1 MGSTPQT
8 SEHGT
13 GPLAVRDRVRASV
26 EAASEMFRRFWPL
39 TRPDRTTLLAA
50 ALLLTAA
57 AAADTVAVLMFM
69 DIIDGAVASG
79 RMSAYWVP
87 AGIWIGVAVLAAVAT
102 AYGSY
107 LSARAAERFLLRLR
121 DDTFEHLQRLSPDF
135 FEQHP
140 TGDLVARFSGDIE
153 TVETLVS
160 SGVVQAAASLVTVV
174 FFAGAAFWLRWE
186 LALVVVALLPLLVQ
200 VTRRFSARFRTTAQD
215 ERTSNG
221 AISEVVEQGIANVAL
236 VQAYATE
243 QVEAGRLHTEGHAW
257 MRARL
262 AQMRLTATYTPLTDM
277 FESLAVVTVLG
288 VGTWEIAQ
296 GRLTLGGLIAF
307 ATFLGF
313 LYSPMQR
320 LSGLVLS
327 VTAARASADRLAEVL
342 DTPPTVA
349 DPPNGITTPARE
361 GRLTLTG
368 LSFTYPGARRPAL
381 SGLSVELTTG
391 RLVLVTG
398 PSGAGKSTIARLLL
412 RFYDPTAGRILL
424 DGIDLR
430 DRTLAALR
438 HSVTLLPQET
448 VVVDGT
454 VAENIAYGSPDARPP
469 AIADAARAAH
479 AEEFIS
485 RLPDG
490 YRTRLGSRGPQL
502 SGGQRQRIAIARA
515 LLRDTPVLVL
525 DEPTTGLDA
534 TAAAAVVPAL
544 RALMRGR
551 TTVLISHD
559 LRLGPLADDVLVID
573 RGRLVERGTHADLL
587 ELGGLYA
594 QLHHHQYGP
603 VGRPGWPRATPPGA
617 FPGSR
622 PGLEP
627 HNAPG
632 GAPAQQP
639 DRRAAR

>member
-1 MGSTPQT
+1 VIAP
-8 SEHGT
+8 
-13 GPLAVRDRVRASV
+13 V
-26 EAASEMFRRFWPL
+26 EAAGQMLRRFWPL

-50 ALLLTAA
+50 AVLLIAA

-69 DIIDGAVASG
+69 NILDGAIASG
-79 RMSAYWVP
+79 RMSEYWVP
-87 AGIWIGVAVLAAVAT
+87 AGTWIGVAVLATVAT
-102 AYGSY
+102 AVGSY

-135 FEQHP
+135 FERHP
-140 TGDLVARFSGDIE
+140 TGDLVARFSGDIA
-153 TVETLVS
+153 TIETLVS
-160 SGVVQAAASLVTVV
+160 SGVVQAAVSLVTVV

-186 LALVVVALLPLLVQ
+186 LALVVVALLPLLIQ
-200 VTRRFSARFRTTAQD
+200 ATRHFSSRFRTTTQD
-215 ERTSNG
+215 ERASNG
-221 AISEVVEQGIANVAL
+221 AISDVVEQGISHVAL

-243 QVEAGRLHTEGHAW
+243 QVESGRLHTEGRAW

-277 FESLAVVTVLG
+277 FESLAVVAVLG
-288 VGTWEIAQ
+288 VGTWEISQ

-320 LSGLVLS
+320 LSGLFLT
-327 VTAARASADRLAEVL
+327 VTAARASSDRLAEVL
-342 DTPPTVA
+342 DTQPMVT
-349 DPPNGITTPARE
+349 DPLDGITTPAGE
-361 GRLTLTG
+361 GRLTLMG
-368 LSFTYPGARRPAL
+368 LGFTYPGARQPAL
-381 SGLSVELTTG
+381 SDLSIEIRSG

-398 PSGAGKSTIARLLL
+398 PSGAGKSTLARLLL

-424 DGIDLR
+424 DGLDLR

-448 VVVDGT
+448 VIVDGT
-454 VAENIAYGSPDARPP
+454 VAENIAYGTPGAQPP
-469 AIADAARAAH
+469 AIAAAARAAH

-490 YRTRLGSRGPQL
+490 YDTRLGSRGPQL

-534 TAAAAVVPAL
+534 AATAAVVPAL

-551 TTVLISHD
+551 TTILISHD
-559 LRLGPLADDVLVID
+559 LRLGPLADDVLVVD
-573 RGRLVERGTHADLL
+573 RGRLVERGQHADLL
-587 ELGGLYA
+587 ELGGLYG

-603 VGRPGWPRATPPGA
+603 VAPQALRPRSP
-617 FPGSR
+617 
-622 PGLEP
+622 
-627 HNAPG
+627 APTRVVV
-632 GAPAQQP
+632 AA
-639 DRRAAR
+639 AARRP

>member
-8 SEHGT
+8 PERRT
-13 GPLAVRDRVRASV
+13 GAVPDRVRAPV
-26 EAASEMFRRFWPL
+26 AAAGEMFRRFWPL

-50 ALLLTAA
+50 AVLLIAA

-69 DIIDGAVASG
+69 NILDGAVAAG

-87 AGIWIGVAVLAAVAT
+87 AGIWIGVALLAAGAT

-121 DDTFEHLQRLSPDF
+121 DDTFSHLQRLSPDF

-153 TVETLVS
+153 TIETLVS

-174 FFAGAAFWLRWE
+174 LFAGAAFWLQWE
-186 LALVVVALLPLLVQ
+186 LALIVVLLLPLLIQ
-200 VTRRFSARFRTTAQD
+200 VTRHFSARFRTTAQD

-221 AISEVVEQGIANVAL
+221 AISDVVEQGIAHIAL

-243 QVEAGRLHTEGHAW
+243 QVEAGRVHTEGHAW

-262 AQMRLTATYTPLTDM
+262 AQVRVTATYTPLTDM
-277 FESLAVVTVLG
+277 LESLAVVAVLG
-288 VGTWEIAQ
+288 VGTWEISH
-296 GRLTLGGLIAF
+296 GHLSLGGLIAF

-313 LYSPMQR
+313 LYSPLQR
-320 LSGLVLS
+320 LSGLFLS
-327 VTAARASADRLAEVL
+327 VTAARASSDRLAEVL
-342 DTPPTVA
+342 DTRPAVV
-349 DPPNGITTPARE
+349 DPVDGITTPARE
-361 GRLTLTG
+361 GRLTLMG
-368 LSFTYPGARRPAL
+368 LGFTYPGARRPAL
-381 SGLSVELTTG
+381 NGLSVEVTPG

-424 DGIDLR
+424 DGIDLGG
-430 DRTLAALR
+430 RTLAALR
-438 HSVTLLPQET
+438 RSVTLLPQET
-448 VVVDGT
+448 VVIDGT
-454 VAENIAYGSPDARPP
+454 VAENIAYGSPGAPP
-469 AIADAARAAH
+469 SAIADAARAAH
-479 AEEFIS
+479 AEEFIT

-490 YRTRLGSRGPQL
+490 YDTRLGSRGPQL

-534 TAAAAVVPAL
+534 TATAAVVPAL

-573 RGRLVERGTHADLL
+573 RGRLAERGNHAELL
-587 ELGGLYA
+587 RLGGVYA
-594 QLHHHQYGP
+594 RLHHHQYGP
-603 VGRPGWPRATPPGA
+603 VGPPPAQPRSAPAAPARGALCAPHRDVLGLTPGA
-617 FPGSR
+617 
-622 PGLEP
+622 
-627 HNAPG
+627 
-632 GAPAQQP
+632 
-639 DRRAAR
+639 

>member
-1 MGSTPQT
+1 MDATEQTP
-8 SEHGT
+8 EHGT
-13 GPLAVRDRVRASV
+13 YPVAIRDRVRAPV
-26 EAASEMFRRFWPL
+26 EAAGEMFRRFWPL

-50 ALLLTAA
+50 AVLLTAA

-69 DIIDGAVASG
+69 HILDGAVASG
-79 RMSAYWVP
+79 RLSAYWVP
-87 AGIWIGVAVLAAVAT
+87 ASTWIGVAVLAAVTT
-102 AYGSY
+102 AIGSY

-135 FEQHP
+135 FERHP
-140 TGDLVARFSGDIE
+140 TGDLVARLSGDIE
-153 TVETLVS
+153 TIETLVS

-186 LALVVVALLPLLVQ
+186 LALVVVAMLPLLVDA
-200 VTRRFSARFRTTAQD
+200 TRRFSARFRSTTQD

-221 AISEVVEQGIANVAL
+221 AISDVVEQGIANVAL

-243 QVEAGRLHTEGHAW
+243 KVEAERLHTEGRAW

-277 FESLAVVTVLG
+277 FESLAVVAVLG
-288 VGTWEIAQ
+288 VGTWEISQ

-313 LYSPMQR
+313 LYSPLQR

-327 VTAARASADRLAEVL
+327 VTAARASSDRLAEVL
-342 DTPPTVA
+342 RTPPSVT
-349 DPPNGITTPARE
+349 DPPDGITTPAQE
-361 GRLTLTG
+361 GRLTLMG
-368 LSFTYPGARRPAL
+368 LGFTYPGARRSAL
-381 SGLSVELTTG
+381 SGLSVEVPPR

-430 DRTLAALR
+430 DHTLAALR
-438 HSVTLLPQET
+438 HSVTLLAQET

-454 VAENIAYGSPDARPP
+454 VAENIAYGSPGARPP

-490 YRTRLGSRGPQL
+490 YETRLGSGGPQL

-534 TAAAAVVPAL
+534 AATAAVVPAL

-573 RGRLVERGTHADLL
+573 HGCLAEHGHHADLL

-594 QLHHHQYGP
+594 QLHRHQYGT
-603 VGRPGWPRATPPGA
+603 VGPQGPRPEQPG
-617 FPGSR
+617 P
-622 PGLEP
+622 
-627 HNAPG
+627 
-632 GAPAQQP
+632 APARVAGCGP
-639 DRRAAR
+639 HEDLFGLPLGA

>member
-8 SEHGT
+8 SEHSSAQV
-13 GPLAVRDRVRASV
+13 AVRDRVSAPV
-26 EAASEMFRRFWPL
+26 EAAGEMFRRFWPL

-50 ALLLTAA
+50 AVLLVAA

-69 DIIDGAVASG
+69 NILDGAIATG
-79 RMSAYWVP
+79 RMSAYWAP
-87 AGIWIGVAVLAAVAT
+87 AGTWIGVAVAAAVST
-102 AYGSY
+102 AVGSY

-121 DDTFEHLQRLSPDF
+121 DDTFEHLQRLPPDF
-135 FEQHP
+135 FDRHA
-140 TGDLVARFSGDIE
+140 TGDLVARLSGDIE
-153 TVETLVS
+153 TIETLVS
-160 SGVVQAAASLVTVV
+160 SGVVQAAAAVVTVV

-186 LALVVVALLPLLVQ
+186 LALVVVALLPLLIQ
-200 VTRRFSARFRTTAQD
+200 ATRSFSARFRTTSQD
-215 ERTSNG
+215 ERASNG
-221 AISEVVEQGIANVAL
+221 AISDVVEQGVANVAL
-236 VQAYATE
+236 VQAYGTE
-243 QVEAGRLHTEGHAW
+243 QVEAGRLHTEGRAW

-288 VGTWEIAQ
+288 VGTWEISR

-320 LSGLVLS
+320 LSDLVLS
-327 VTAARASADRLAEVL
+327 VTEARASSDRLAEVL
-342 DTPPTVA
+342 DTPPAVA
-349 DPPNGITTPARE
+349 DLPDGLTTPARE
-361 GRLTLTG
+361 GRLTLRD
-368 LSFTYPGARRPAL
+368 LDFTYPGARRPAL
-381 SGLSVELTTG
+381 SDLSVEVPPG
-391 RLVLVTG
+391 RLVLITG

-424 DGIDLR
+424 DGVDLR

-438 HSVTLLPQET
+438 HSVTLLAQEA
-448 VVVDGT
+448 VVIDGT
-454 VAENIAYGSPDARPP
+454 VAENIAYGSPDAQHP

-479 AEEFIS
+479 AEEFIAG
-485 RLPDG
+485 LPDG
-490 YRTRLGSRGPQL
+490 YDTRLGGHGPQL

-515 LLRDTPVLVL
+515 LVRDTPVLVL

-534 TAAAAVVPAL
+534 AATAAVIPAL

-573 RGRLVERGTHADLL
+573 QGRLAEHGTHADLL
-587 ELGGLYA
+587 RLGGLYT
-594 QLHHHQYGP
+594 QLHRHQYGP
-603 VGRPGWPRATPPGA
+603 VGPPEPAPAEPRSAPATPARTNTCDPHRDLFELELGA
-617 FPGSR
+617 
-622 PGLEP
+622 
-627 HNAPG
+627 
-632 GAPAQQP
+632 
-639 DRRAAR
+639 

>member
-1 MGSTPQT
+1 MGTDQHTPG
-8 SEHGT
+8 HADDPG
-13 GPLAVRDRVRASV
+13 AVRQRVSAPV
-26 EAASEMFRRFWPL
+26 EAAGEMFRRFWPL

-50 ALLLTAA
+50 ALLLIAA

-69 DIIDGAVASG
+69 DILDGAVTSG

-87 AGIWIGVAVLAAVAT
+87 AGIWIGVTVLATLASAV
-102 AYGSY
+102 GSY

-121 DDTFEHLQRLSPDF
+121 DDTFAHLQRLSPDF
-135 FEQHP
+135 FERHP

-153 TVETLVS
+153 TIETLVS

-174 FFAGAAFWLRWE
+174 FFAGAALWLRWE
-186 LALVVVALLPLLVQ
+186 LALVVLALLPLLVQ
-200 VTRRFSARFRTTAQD
+200 ATRHFSARFRTTTQD

-221 AISEVVEQGIANVAL
+221 AISDVVEQGIANVAL

-243 QVEAGRLHTEGHAW
+243 QVEARRLHTEGRAW

-277 FESLAVVTVLG
+277 FESLAVITVLG
-288 VGTWEIAQ
+288 VGTWEISR

-313 LYSPMQR
+313 LYGPMRR

-327 VTAARASADRLAEVL
+327 VTSARASSDRLAEVL
-342 DTPPTVA
+342 DTAPTVA
-349 DPPNGITTPARE
+349 DPPGGMTTPAQG
-361 GRLTLTG
+361 GRLTLMG
-368 LSFTYPGARRPAL
+368 LDFTYPGAPQPAL
-381 SGLSVELTTG
+381 SGLSVEVTPG

-412 RFYDPTAGRILL
+412 RFYDPSAGRILL

-430 DRTLAALR
+430 DHTLAALR

-448 VVVDGT
+448 VVLDGT
-454 VAENIAYGSPDARPP
+454 VAENIAYGSPGARPP
-469 AIADAARAAH
+469 AIAAAARAAH
-479 AEEFIS
+479 AEEFIA
-485 RLPDG
+485 RLPAG
-490 YRTRLGSRGPQL
+490 YETRLGSRGPQL

-534 TAAAAVVPAL
+534 AATAAVLPAL
-544 RALMRGR
+544 RALMHGR

-573 RGRLVERGTHADLL
+573 GGRLVERGKHADLL
-587 ELGGLYA
+587 ARGGLYA
-594 QLHHHQYGP
+594 QLHQHQYGP
-603 VGRPGWPRATPPGA
+603 VGPQGHRPERSTA
-617 FPGSR
+617 
-622 PGLEP
+622 
-627 HNAPG
+627 
-632 GAPAQQP
+632 APARVAVCAP
-639 DRRAAR
+639 HRDPFGLKRGA

>member
-1 MGSTPQT
+1 MGSTRQT
-8 SEHGT
+8 SEHGAD
-13 GPLAVRDRVRASV
+13 PAAVRDRVSAPV
-26 EAASEMFRRFWPL
+26 EAAGELFRRFWPL

-50 ALLLTAA
+50 AVLLIAA

-69 DIIDGAVASG
+69 NIVDGAVASG

-87 AGIWIGVAVLAAVAT
+87 AGTWIGVAVLAAVAT
-102 AYGSY
+102 AIGSY

-121 DDTFEHLQRLSPDF
+121 DDTFGHLQRLSPDF
-135 FEQHP
+135 FERHP

-153 TVETLVS
+153 TIETLVS

-200 VTRRFSARFRTTAQD
+200 ATRHFSARFRTTTQD

-221 AISEVVEQGIANVAL
+221 AISDVVEQGIANVAL
-236 VQAYATE
+236 IQAYATE
-243 QVEAGRLHTEGHAW
+243 QVEAGRLHTEGRAW
-257 MRARL
+257 MQARL

-277 FESLAVVTVLG
+277 VESLAVVAVLG
-288 VGTWEIAQ
+288 VGTWEISQ
-296 GRLTLGGLIAF
+296 GRLSLGGLIAF

-327 VTAARASADRLAEVL
+327 VTAARASSDRLAEVL

-361 GRLTLTG
+361 GRLTLMG
-368 LSFTYPGARRPAL
+368 LGFTYPGARRPAL
-381 SGLSVELTTG
+381 SGLSVEVTPG

-430 DRTLAALR
+430 DRTLAGLR

-448 VVVDGT
+448 VVLDGT
-454 VAENIAYGSPDARPP
+454 VAENIAYGSPGARPP

-490 YRTRLGSRGPQL
+490 YGTRLGSRGPQL
-502 SGGQRQRIAIARA
+502 SGGQRQRIAVARA

-534 TAAAAVVPAL
+534 TATAAVVPAL

-587 ELGGLYA
+587 RLGGLYA
-594 QLHHHQYGP
+594 RLHHHQYGP
-603 VGRPGWPRATPPGA
+603 VGPLGPQPEQPRSAPATPARVAVCDPRRDSSGLTLGA
-617 FPGSR
+617 
-622 PGLEP
+622 
-627 HNAPG
+627 
-632 GAPAQQP
+632 
-639 DRRAAR
+639 

>member
-1 MGSTPQT
+1 MGPTTQT
-8 SEHGT
+8 SEEEADSV
-13 GPLAVRDRVRASV
+13 AVRDRVSAPM
-26 EAASEMFRRFWPL
+26 EAAGEMFRRFWPL

-50 ALLLTAA
+50 AVLLIAA

-69 DIIDGAVASG
+69 NIVDGAVGAG
-79 RMSAYWVP
+79 RMSAYWLP
-87 AGIWIGVAVLAAVAT
+87 AGIWIGVAVLATMAT
-102 AYGSY
+102 AIGSY

-121 DDTFEHLQRLSPDF
+121 DETFEHLQRLAPDF

-153 TVETLVS
+153 TIETLVS

-186 LALVVVALLPLLVQ
+186 LALVVVALLPMLIQ
-200 VTRRFSARFRTTAQD
+200 ATRHFSSRFRTTTRD
-215 ERTSNG
+215 ERASNG
-221 AISEVVEQGIANVAL
+221 AISDVVEQGIANVAL

-243 QVEAGRLHTEGHAW
+243 HVEAGRLHTEGRAW

-277 FESLAVVTVLG
+277 FETLAVVAVLG
-288 VGTWEIAQ
+288 VGTWEISQ

-320 LSGLVLS
+320 LSGLFLS
-327 VTAARASADRLAEVL
+327 VTAARASSDRLAEVL
-342 DTPPTVA
+342 DTPPTVT
-349 DPPNGITTPARE
+349 DPPDGIATPAER
-361 GRLTLTG
+361 GRLTLMG
-368 LSFTYPGARRPAL
+368 VGFAYPGARQPAL
-381 SGLSVELTTG
+381 SGLSFEVTPG

-398 PSGAGKSTIARLLL
+398 PSGAGKSTLGRLLL

-424 DGIDLR
+424 DGVDLR

-454 VAENIAYGSPDARPP
+454 VAENIAYGTPGAQPT

-479 AEEFIS
+479 AEEFIA

-490 YRTRLGSRGPQL
+490 YDTRLGSRGPQL

-534 TAAAAVVPAL
+534 TATAAVVPAL

-559 LRLGPLADDVLVID
+559 LRLGPVADDILVVD
-573 RGRLVERGTHADLL
+573 RGRLVERGHHADLL
-587 ELGGLYA
+587 RVGGLYA

-603 VGRPGWPRATPPGA
+603 VAPQGPRAQSRTPARVVVAAAG
-617 FPGSR
+617 
-622 PGLEP
+622 PGLP
-627 HNAPG
+627 RQGSAAPL
-632 GAPAQQP
+632 P
-639 DRRAAR
+639 

>member
-1 MGSTPQT
+1 MGSIQQT
-8 SEHGT
+8 ST
-13 GPLAVRDRVRASV
+13 VGPVAVRNRVIAPV
-26 EAASEMFRRFWPL
+26 EAAGEMFRRFWPL
-39 TRPDRTTLLAA
+39 TRPDRPTLLAA
-50 ALLLTAA
+50 ALLLITA

-69 DIIDGAVASG
+69 AILDGAVTSG
-79 RMSAYWVP
+79 RMSAYWLP
-87 AGIWIGVAVLAAVAT
+87 AGTWIGVTVLAT
-102 AYGSY
+102 AASALGSY

-121 DDTFEHLQRLSPDF
+121 DDTFAHLQRLSPDF
-135 FEQHP
+135 FERHP
-140 TGDLVARFSGDIE
+140 TGDLVARLSGDIE
-153 TVETLVS
+153 TIEALVS

-186 LALVVVALLPLLVQ
+186 LALIVLALLPLLIQ
-200 VTRRFSARFRTTAQD
+200 VTRHFSARFRTTTQD

-221 AISEVVEQGIANVAL
+221 AISDVVEQGIAHVAL

-243 QVEAGRLHTEGHAW
+243 QVEAGRLHAEGRAW

-277 FESLAVVTVLG
+277 FESLAVITVLG
-288 VGTWEIAQ
+288 VGSWEISQ

-313 LYSPMQR
+313 LYGPMR
-320 LSGLVLS
+320 RISGLVLS
-327 VTAARASADRLAEVL
+327 VTAARASSDRLAEVL
-342 DTPPTVA
+342 ETAPTVA
-349 DPPNGITTPARE
+349 DRPGGISTPAQE
-361 GRLTLTG
+361 GRLALMG
-368 LSFTYPGARRPAL
+368 LGFTYPGAARPAL
-381 SGLSVELTTG
+381 SGLSVELAPG

-412 RFYDPTAGRILL
+412 RFYDPTAGSILL

-454 VAENIAYGSPDARPP
+454 VAENIGYGSPGARPP

-490 YRTRLGSRGPQL
+490 YDTRLGSHGHQL

-515 LLRDTPVLVL
+515 LLRNTPVLVL

-534 TAAAAVVPAL
+534 AATAAVVPAL
-544 RALMRGR
+544 RVLMRGR

-573 RGRLVERGTHADLL
+573 RGRLAERGSHPDLL
-587 ELGGLYA
+587 ALGGLYA
-594 QLHHHQYGP
+594 RLHHHQYGVLVQPGARPDEPVP
-603 VGRPGWPRATPPGA
+603 VGV
-617 FPGSR
+617 
-622 PGLEP
+622 
-627 HNAPG
+627 
-632 GAPAQQP
+632 AQQAG
-639 DRRAAR
+639 RRAPR

>member
-1 MGSTPQT
+1 MGTTPQT
-8 SEHGT
+8 SEHGSA
-13 GPLAVRDRVRASV
+13 PVAVRDRVSAPV
-26 EAASEMFRRFWPL
+26 EAAGEMFRRFWPL

-50 ALLLTAA
+50 AVLLVAA

-69 DIIDGAVASG
+69 NILDGAIASG
-79 RMSAYWVP
+79 RMSAYWAP

-102 AYGSY
+102 AVGSY

-121 DDTFEHLQRLSPDF
+121 DDTFEHLQRLPPNF
-135 FEQHP
+135 FDQHA
-140 TGDLVARFSGDIE
+140 TGDLVARLSGDIE
-153 TVETLVS
+153 TIETLVS
-160 SGVVQAAASLVTVV
+160 SGVVQAAAAVVTVV

-186 LALVVVALLPLLVQ
+186 LALVVVALLPLLIQ
-200 VTRRFSARFRTTAQD
+200 ATRHFSARFRTTSQD
-215 ERTSNG
+215 ERSSNG
-221 AISEVVEQGIANVAL
+221 AISDVVEQGVANVAL

-243 QVEAGRLHTEGHAW
+243 QVEAGRLHTEGRAW

-288 VGTWEIAQ
+288 VGTWEISR

-320 LSGLVLS
+320 LSDLVLS
-327 VTAARASADRLAEVL
+327 VTEARASSDRLAEVL
-342 DTPPTVA
+342 DTPPAVA
-349 DPPNGITTPARE
+349 DPPDGISTPARE
-361 GRLTLTG
+361 GRLTLRD
-368 LSFTYPGARRPAL
+368 LDFTYPGARRPAL
-381 SGLSVELTTG
+381 SGLSVEVPPG
-391 RLVLVTG
+391 RLVLITG

-424 DGIDLR
+424 DGVDLR

-438 HSVTLLPQET
+438 HSVTLLAQET
-448 VVVDGT
+448 VVIDGT
-454 VAENIAYGSPDARPP
+454 VAENIAYGSPDAQRP

-479 AEEFIS
+479 AEEFIAG
-485 RLPDG
+485 LPDG
-490 YRTRLGSRGPQL
+490 YDTRLGAHGPQL

-515 LLRDTPVLVL
+515 LVRDTPVLVL

-534 TAAAAVVPAL
+534 AATAAVIPAL

-573 RGRLVERGTHADLL
+573 QGRLAEHGSHAELL
-587 ELGGLYA
+587 ERGGLYA
-594 QLHHHQYGP
+594 QLHRHQYGSAGP
-603 VGRPGWPRATPPGA
+603 RDPRPEEPRPARDPHRDLFELELGA
-617 FPGSR
+617 
-622 PGLEP
+622 
-627 HNAPG
+627 
-632 GAPAQQP
+632 
-639 DRRAAR
+639 

>member
-1 MGSTPQT
+1 MDVTTHTP
-8 SEHGT
+8 EHET
-13 GPLAVRDRVRASV
+13 GPVAVRDRVIAPV
-26 EAASEMFRRFWPL
+26 EAAAELLRRYWPL
-39 TRPDRTTLLAA
+39 TRPDRTTLMAA
-50 ALLLTAA
+50 GVLLIAA

-69 DIIDGAVASG
+69 NILDGAIASG
-79 RMSAYWVP
+79 RMSEYWVP
-87 AGIWIGVAVLAAVAT
+87 AGTWIGVALLATVAT
-102 AYGSY
+102 AIGSY

-135 FEQHP
+135 FERHP
-140 TGDLVARFSGDIE
+140 TGDLVARFSGDIA
-153 TVETLVS
+153 TIETLVS
-160 SGVVQAAASLVTVV
+160 SGVVQAAVSLVTVV

-186 LALVVVALLPLLVQ
+186 LALVVVALLPLLIQ
-200 VTRRFSARFRTTAQD
+200 ATRHFSSRFRTTTQD
-215 ERTSNG
+215 ERASNG
-221 AISEVVEQGIANVAL
+221 AISDVVEQGISHVAL

-243 QVEAGRLHTEGHAW
+243 QVESGRLHTEGRAW

-277 FESLAVVTVLG
+277 FESLAVVAVLG
-288 VGTWEIAQ
+288 VGTWEISQ

-320 LSGLVLS
+320 LSGLFLT
-327 VTAARASADRLAEVL
+327 VTAARASSDRLAEVL
-342 DTPPTVA
+342 DTPPMVT
-349 DPPNGITTPARE
+349 DPPDGITTPAGE
-361 GRLTLTG
+361 GRLTLMG
-368 LSFTYPGARRPAL
+368 LGFTYPGARQPAL
-381 SGLSVELTTG
+381 SDLSVEIRPG

-398 PSGAGKSTIARLLL
+398 PSGAGKSTLARLLL

-424 DGIDLR
+424 DGLDLR

-448 VVVDGT
+448 VIVDGT
-454 VAENIAYGSPDARPP
+454 VAENIAYGTPGAQPP
-469 AIADAARAAH
+469 AIAAAARAAH

-490 YRTRLGSRGPQL
+490 YDTRLGSRGPQL

-534 TAAAAVVPAL
+534 AATAAVVPAL

-551 TTVLISHD
+551 TTILISHD
-559 LRLGPLADDVLVID
+559 LRLGPLADDVLVVD
-573 RGRLVERGTHADLL
+573 RGRLVERGQHADLL
-587 ELGGLYA
+587 ELGGLYG

-603 VGRPGWPRATPPGA
+603 VAPQALRPQSP
-617 FPGSR
+617 
-622 PGLEP
+622 
-627 HNAPG
+627 APTRVVV
-632 GAPAQQP
+632 AA
-639 DRRAAR
+639 AARHP

>member
-1 MGSTPQT
+1 MGTSPQT
-8 SEHGT
+8 SEHRDGS
-13 GPLAVRDRVRASV
+13 AVRDRVSAPV
-26 EAASEMFRRFWPL
+26 EAVGAMLRRFWPL
-39 TRPDRTTLLAA
+39 TRPHRTTLLAA
-50 ALLLTAA
+50 AVLLIAA

-69 DIIDGAVASG
+69 DIVDGAVASG

-87 AGIWIGVAVLAAVAT
+87 AGIWIGVAVLATVAT
-102 AYGSY
+102 AAGSY

-121 DDTFEHLQRLSPDF
+121 DDTFAHLQRLAPDF
-135 FEQHP
+135 FERHP
-140 TGDLVARFSGDIE
+140 TGDLVARLSGDIE
-153 TVETLVS
+153 AIEALVS
-160 SGVVQAAASLVTVV
+160 SGVVQAAVSVVAVV

-186 LALVVVALLPLLVQ
+186 LALVMLALLPLLVQ
-200 VTRRFSARFRTTAQD
+200 VTRHFSARFRATTQD

-221 AISEVVEQGIANVAL
+221 AISDVVEQGIANVAL
-236 VQAYATE
+236 VQAYTAE
-243 QVEAGRLHTEGHAW
+243 QAEAERVHAEGRAW
-257 MRARL
+257 MGARL
-262 AQMRLTATYTPLTDM
+262 AQMLLTARYTPLTDM
-277 FESLAVVTVLG
+277 FESVAVVAVLG
-288 VGTWEIAQ
+288 IGSWEISQ

-327 VTAARASADRLAEVL
+327 VTAARASSDRLAEVL
-342 DTPPTVA
+342 DTPPAVA
-349 DPPNGITTPARE
+349 DSRTGVSTPARE

-368 LSFTYPGARRPAL
+368 LGFTYPGARRPAL
-381 SGLSVELTTG
+381 RDLSVEVAPG

-398 PSGAGKSTIARLLL
+398 PSGAGKSTVARLLL
-412 RFYDPTAGRILL
+412 RFYDPTVGRILL
-424 DGIDLR
+424 DGVDLR
-430 DRTLAALR
+430 ERTLAALR

-448 VVVDGT
+448 VIVDGT
-454 VAENIAYGSPDARPP
+454 VAENIAYGSPGAQPA

-479 AEEFIS
+479 AAEFIAG
-485 RLPDG
+485 LPDG
-490 YRTRLGSRGPQL
+490 YDTRLGSRGPQL

-534 TAAAAVVPAL
+534 AATAAVVPAL

-573 RGRLVERGTHADLL
+573 RGRLAEHGEHAELL
-587 ELGGLYA
+587 GRGGLYA

-603 VGRPGWPRATPPGA
+603 VGPRDPQPEQPRTAPATPARVAMCDPRRDP
-617 FPGSR
+617 F
-622 PGLEP
+622 GLEL
-627 HNAPG
+627 
-632 GAPAQQP
+632 GA
-639 DRRAAR
+639 

>member
-1 MGSTPQT
+1 MGATTHT
-8 SEHGT
+8 SELEAHT
-13 GPLAVRDRVRASV
+13 VAVRDRVIAPV
-26 EAASEMFRRFWPL
+26 EAAAELLRRYWPL
-39 TRPDRTTLLAA
+39 TRPDRTTLMAA
-50 ALLLTAA
+50 AVLLIAA

-69 DIIDGAVASG
+69 NILDGAITSG

-87 AGIWIGVAVLAAVAT
+87 AGTWIGVAVLATVAT
-102 AYGSY
+102 AIGSY

-135 FEQHP
+135 FERHP
-140 TGDLVARFSGDIE
+140 TGDLVARFSGDIA
-153 TVETLVS
+153 TIETLVS

-186 LALVVVALLPLLVQ
+186 LALVVVALLPLLIQ
-200 VTRRFSARFRTTAQD
+200 ATRHFSSRFRTTTQD
-215 ERTSNG
+215 ERASNG
-221 AISEVVEQGIANVAL
+221 AISDVVEQGIANVAL
-236 VQAYATE
+236 IQAYATE
-243 QVEAGRLHTEGHAW
+243 QVEAGRLHTEGRAW

-277 FESLAVVTVLG
+277 FESLAVVAVLG
-288 VGTWEIAQ
+288 VGTWEISQ

-320 LSGLVLS
+320 LSGLFLT
-327 VTAARASADRLAEVL
+327 VTAARASSDRLAEVL
-342 DTPPTVA
+342 DTPPMVTDPA
-349 DPPNGITTPARE
+349 DGIATPARE
-361 GRLTLTG
+361 GRLTLMG
-368 LSFTYPGARRPAL
+368 LGFTYPGARQPAL
-381 SGLSVELTTG
+381 SDLSVEIRPG

-398 PSGAGKSTIARLLL
+398 PSGAGKSTLARLLL

-448 VVVDGT
+448 VIVDGT
-454 VAENIAYGSPDARPP
+454 AAENIAYGTPGAQPT
-469 AIADAARAAH
+469 AIAAAARAAH
-479 AEEFIS
+479 AEEFIT

-490 YRTRLGSRGPQL
+490 YDTRLGSRGPQL

-534 TAAAAVVPAL
+534 AATAAVVPAL

-551 TTVLISHD
+551 TTILISHD
-559 LRLGPLADDVLVID
+559 LRLGPLADDVLVVD
-573 RGRLVERGTHADLL
+573 RGRLVERGNHADLL
-587 ELGGLYA
+587 ELGGLYG

-603 VGRPGWPRATPPGA
+603 VAPQAPRPHSPRPARVVVAAAGPGRLGQ
-617 FPGSR
+617 GSA
-622 PGLEP
+622 
-627 HNAPG
+627 APL
-632 GAPAQQP
+632 P
-639 DRRAAR
+639 

>member
-1 MGSTPQT
+1 MGTDQHT
-8 SEHGT
+8 QEHG
-13 GPLAVRDRVRASV
+13 GDPDAVRQRVSAPV
-26 EAASEMFRRFWPL
+26 EAAGEMFRRFWPL

-50 ALLLTAA
+50 ALLLIAA

-69 DIIDGAVASG
+69 DILDGAVTSG

-87 AGIWIGVAVLAAVAT
+87 AGIWIGVTVLATLASAL
-102 AYGSY
+102 GSY

-121 DDTFEHLQRLSPDF
+121 DDTFAHLQRLSPDF
-135 FEQHP
+135 FERHP

-153 TVETLVS
+153 TIETLVS

-174 FFAGAAFWLRWE
+174 FFAGAALWLRWE
-186 LALVVVALLPLLVQ
+186 LALVVLALLPLLVQ
-200 VTRRFSARFRTTAQD
+200 VTRHFSARFRTTTQD

-221 AISEVVEQGIANVAL
+221 AISDVVEQGIANVAL

-243 QVEAGRLHTEGHAW
+243 QVEAQRLHTEGRAW

-277 FESLAVVTVLG
+277 FESLAVITVLG
-288 VGTWEIAQ
+288 VGTWEISR

-313 LYSPMQR
+313 LYGPMRR

-327 VTAARASADRLAEVL
+327 VTSARASSDRLAEVL
-342 DTPPTVA
+342 DTAPTVA
-349 DPPNGITTPARE
+349 DPPGGMTTPAQG
-361 GRLTLTG
+361 GRLTLMG
-368 LSFTYPGARRPAL
+368 LGFTYPGAPRPAL
-381 SGLSVELTTG
+381 SGLSVEVTPG

-412 RFYDPTAGRILL
+412 RFYDPSAGRILL

-430 DRTLAALR
+430 DHTLAALR

-448 VVVDGT
+448 VVLDGT
-454 VAENIAYGSPDARPP
+454 VAENIAYGSPGARPP
-469 AIADAARAAH
+469 AIAAAARAAH

-490 YRTRLGSRGPQL
+490 YETRLGSRGPQL

-515 LLRDTPVLVL
+515 LLRDTPLLVL

-534 TAAAAVVPAL
+534 AATAAVVPAL
-544 RALMRGR
+544 RVLMHGR

-573 RGRLVERGTHADLL
+573 GGRLAERGSHPDLL
-587 ELGGLYA
+587 ALGGLYA
-594 QLHHHQYGP
+594 RLHQHQYGP
-603 VGRPGWPRATPPGA
+603 VGPQGPRPELPTR
-617 FPGSR
+617 S
-622 PGLEP
+622 
-627 HNAPG
+627 
-632 GAPAQQP
+632 APARVAVCDP
-639 DRRAAR
+639 HRDPFGLKRGA

>member
-1 MGSTPQT
+1 MSATTQT
-8 SEHGT
+8 SDHEAHSA
-13 GPLAVRDRVRASV
+13 AVRDRVIAPV
-26 EAASEMFRRFWPL
+26 EAAGEMLRRYWPL

-50 ALLLTAA
+50 AVLLVTA

-69 DIIDGAVASG
+69 NILDGAIASG

-87 AGIWIGVAVLAAVAT
+87 AGTWIGVAVLATVAT
-102 AYGSY
+102 AIGSY

-121 DDTFEHLQRLSPDF
+121 DATFEHLQRLSPAF
-135 FEQHP
+135 FERHP
-140 TGDLVARFSGDIE
+140 TGDLVARFSGDIA
-153 TVETLVS
+153 TIETLVS
-160 SGVVQAAASLVTVV
+160 SGVVQAAASLVTVL

-186 LALVVVALLPLLVQ
+186 LALVVVALLPLLIQ
-200 VTRRFSARFRTTAQD
+200 ATRHFSARFRTTTQD
-215 ERTSNG
+215 ERASNG
-221 AISEVVEQGIANVAL
+221 AISDVVEQGIANVAL

-243 QVEAGRLHTEGHAW
+243 QVEAGRLHTEGRAW

-277 FESLAVVTVLG
+277 FESLAVVAVLG
-288 VGTWEIAQ
+288 VGTWEISQ

-320 LSGLVLS
+320 LSGLFLS
-327 VTAARASADRLAEVL
+327 VTAARASSDRLAEVL
-342 DTPPTVA
+342 DTLPMVT
-349 DPPNGITTPARE
+349 DPPDGITTPAQE
-361 GRLTLTG
+361 GRLTLMG
-368 LSFTYPGARRPAL
+368 LGFTYPGARQPAL
-381 SGLSVELTTG
+381 SDLSVEIRPG

-424 DGIDLR
+424 DGVDLR

-454 VAENIAYGSPDARPP
+454 VAENIAYGTPGAHPT
-469 AIADAARAAH
+469 AIAAAARAAH

-490 YRTRLGSRGPQL
+490 YDTRLGSRGPQL
-502 SGGQRQRIAIARA
+502 SGGQRQRVAIARA

-534 TAAAAVVPAL
+534 TATAAVVPAL

-559 LRLGPLADDVLVID
+559 LRLGPLADDVLVVD
-573 RGRLVERGTHADLL
+573 RGRLVERGNHADLL
-587 ELGGLYA
+587 RLGGLYA

-603 VGRPGWPRATPPGA
+603 VAPQGPRPQWPTPARVVVAAAGPGQPRQGSAATLP
-617 FPGSR
+617 
-622 PGLEP
+622 
-627 HNAPG
+627 
-632 GAPAQQP
+632 
-639 DRRAAR
+639 

>member
-1 MGSTPQT
+1 MGATTQT
-8 SEHGT
+8 SEHDADSVG
-13 GPLAVRDRVRASV
+13 VRDRVIAPV
-26 EAASEMFRRFWPL
+26 EAAGQMFRRFWPL
-39 TRPDRTTLLAA
+39 ARPDRASLLAA
-50 ALLLTAA
+50 AGLLITA
-57 AAADTVAVLMFM
+57 AAADTVAVFMFM
-69 DIIDGAVASG
+69 QIVDGAVGSG
-79 RMSAYWVP
+79 RMSAFWAP
-87 AGIWIGVAVLAAVAT
+87 AGIWIGMALLAVVAT
-102 AYGSY
+102 SCGSY

-121 DDTFEHLQRLSPDF
+121 DETFGHLQRLAPDF
-135 FEQHP
+135 FERHP

-153 TVETLVS
+153 TIEMLVS
-160 SGVVQAAASLVTVV
+160 SGVVQVAVSLVTVL

-186 LALVVVALLPLLVQ
+186 LALAVVALLPLLVQ
-200 VTRRFSARFRTTAQD
+200 ATRHFSARFRATAQD
-215 ERTSNG
+215 ERSSNG
-221 AISEVVEQGIANVAL
+221 AISDVVEQGISNVAL

-243 QVEAGRLHTEGHAW
+243 PVDAARLHTEGHAW

-277 FESLAVVTVLG
+277 FESLAVVTVLAI
-288 VGTWEIAQ
+288 GTWEISQA
-296 GRLTLGGLIAF
+296 RLTLGGLIAF

-313 LYSPMQR
+313 LYSPLQR
-320 LSGLVLS
+320 LSDLFLT
-327 VTAARASADRLAEVL
+327 VTAARASSDRIAEVL
-342 DTPPTVA
+342 DTPPTVT
-349 DPPNGITTPARE
+349 DPLNGISSPADE
-361 GRLTLTG
+361 GRLTLMG
-368 LSFTYPGARRPAL
+368 LGFTYPGARQPAL
-381 SGLSVELTTG
+381 TGLSLEIAPG

-424 DGIDLR
+424 DGVDLG

-448 VVVDGT
+448 VIVDGT
-454 VAENIAYGSPDARPP
+454 VAENIAYGTPGAQPA

-490 YRTRLGSRGPQL
+490 YDTRLGSRGPQL

-534 TAAAAVVPAL
+534 TATAAVVPAL

-559 LRLGPLADDVLVID
+559 LRLGPLADDVLVVD
-573 RGRLVERGTHADLL
+573 RGRLVERGNHADLL
-587 ELGGLYA
+587 DLGGLYA

-603 VGRPGWPRATPPGA
+603 VAPQGPRPRSATPARVVVAAAGPG
-617 FPGSR
+617 
-622 PGLEP
+622 
-627 HNAPG
+627 
-632 GAPAQQP
+632 
-639 DRRAAR
+639 

>member
-8 SEHGT
+8 SEHAAD
-13 GPLAVRDRVRASV
+13 PVVVRDRVSAPV
-26 EAASEMFRRFWPL
+26 EAAGEMFRRFWPL

-50 ALLLTAA
+50 AVLLIAA
-57 AAADTVAVLMFM
+57 AAADTVAVLMLM
-69 DIIDGAVASG
+69 DILDGAIASG

-87 AGIWIGVAVLAAVAT
+87 AGTWIGVAVLATVAT
-102 AYGSY
+102 AVGSY

-121 DDTFEHLQRLSPDF
+121 DETFEHLQRLAPDF
-135 FEQHP
+135 FERHP

-153 TVETLVS
+153 TIEALVS

-186 LALVVVALLPLLVQ
+186 LALVVVALLPLLIL
-200 VTRRFSARFRTTAQD
+200 VTRHFSARFRTTTQA

-221 AISEVVEQGIANVAL
+221 AISDVVEQGITNVAL

-243 QVEAGRLHTEGHAW
+243 RVEAGRLHTEGRAW

-288 VGTWEIAQ
+288 LGTWEISQ

-313 LYSPMQR
+313 LYSPMRR

-327 VTAARASADRLAEVL
+327 VTAARASSDRLAEVL
-342 DTPPTVA
+342 ATPPMVT
-349 DPPNGITTPARE
+349 DPPDGITTPAQE
-361 GRLTLTG
+361 GRLTLIG
-368 LSFTYPGARRPAL
+368 LGFTYPGARRPAL
-381 SGLSVELTTG
+381 SDLSTEVTPG

-430 DRTLAALR
+430 DHTLAALR
-438 HSVTLLPQET
+438 RSVTLLAQET
-448 VVVDGT
+448 VVIDGT
-454 VAENIAYGSPDARPP
+454 VAENIAYGSPGAPPP
-469 AIADAARAAH
+469 AVVDAARAAH
-479 AEEFIS
+479 ADEFIS

-490 YRTRLGSRGPQL
+490 YETRLGSRGPQL
-502 SGGQRQRIAIARA
+502 SGGQRQRISIARA

-534 TAAAAVVPAL
+534 TATAAVVPAL
-544 RALMRGR
+544 RALIRGR
-551 TTVLISHD
+551 TTILISHD

-573 RGRLVERGTHADLL
+573 RGRLAERGNHADLL
-587 ELGGLYA
+587 ALGGLYA
-594 QLHHHQYGP
+594 QLHRHQYGP
-603 VGRPGWPRATPPGA
+603 AGPPGPRPEQPPSVPATPAQVPLCHPHREL
-617 FPGSR
+617 F
-622 PGLEP
+622 GLER
-627 HNAPG
+627 
-632 GAPAQQP
+632 GA
-639 DRRAAR
+639 

>member
-1 MGSTPQT
+1 MGTNQET
-8 SEHGT
+8 SKDGAD
-13 GPLAVRDRVRASV
+13 PVAVRERVTAPV
-26 EAASEMFRRFWPL
+26 EAAGEMFRRFWPL
-39 TRPDRTTLLAA
+39 TRPDRATLLAA
-50 ALLLTAA
+50 AVLLIAA

-69 DIIDGAVASG
+69 NIIDGAVASG

-87 AGIWIGVAVLAAVAT
+87 AVTWISVAVLAAVAT
-102 AYGSY
+102 SIGSY

-135 FEQHP
+135 FERHP

-153 TVETLVS
+153 TIETLVS
-160 SGVVQAAASLVTVV
+160 SGVVQAAVSLVTVV

-200 VTRRFSARFRTTAQD
+200 VTRHFSARFRTTTQD

-221 AISEVVEQGIANVAL
+221 AISDVVEQGVANVAL

-243 QVEAGRLHTEGHAW
+243 QVEAGRLHTEGRAW

-262 AQMRLTATYTPLTDM
+262 AQMRLTATYTPLNDM
-277 FESLAVVTVLG
+277 FESFAIVAVLG
-288 VGTWEIAQ
+288 VGTWEISQ

-313 LYSPMQR
+313 LYSPLQR

-327 VTAARASADRLAEVL
+327 VTAARASSDRLAEVL
-342 DTPPTVA
+342 ETPPTVT
-349 DPPNGITTPARE
+349 DPPDGITTPARE
-361 GRLTLTG
+361 GRLTLMG
-368 LSFTYPGARRPAL
+368 LGFTYPGAGRPAL
-381 SGLSVELTTG
+381 SGLSVEVTPG

-412 RFYDPTAGRILL
+412 RFYDPTAGQILL

-438 HSVTLLPQET
+438 HSVTLLAQET

-454 VAENIAYGSPDARPP
+454 VAENIAYGSPGAQPP
-469 AIADAARAAH
+469 AIAEAAQAAH

-485 RLPDG
+485 RLPEG
-490 YRTRLGSRGPQL
+490 YQTRLGSRGPQL

-534 TAAAAVVPAL
+534 AATAAVVPAL

-573 RGRLVERGTHADLL
+573 HGHLAEHGTHADLL
-587 ELGGLYA
+587 ERGGLYA

-603 VGRPGWPRATPPGA
+603 VGPQGPRPVSPVP
-617 FPGSR
+617 
-622 PGLEP
+622 
-627 HNAPG
+627 
-632 GAPAQQP
+632 APARVALCDP
-639 DRRAAR
+639 HRSFVGLKLGA